1 MLDLY
6 KLRIFMAV
14 VQEGSFRGAAERLY
28 ITQSAISQHIK
39 DLETTLGRQLF
50 ERGWRGVTLTAHGE
64 LLHSY
69 AQRIFALVAE
79 AENALTNLENLPE
92 GRLTIGATPGV
103 SIYLAPDWIGRFRS
117 RYTQFTVTLQTGVTA
132 QVVSDVLAQHLEL
145 GFVEG
150 ELENYQH
157 PRLGVCALQE
167 VPQMVIVSP
176 KHAWWNEQDV
186 PLQALKDQPF
196 IVRPPNSQSRVWLE
210 QTLRAHGI
218 EPRIS
223 AEFDNIESAKRAVA
237 AGVCITIL
245 PRYVVQNEI
254 AQGVLR
260 ALPIQGNPLRRTLK
274 LVWDQSAHFT
284 PISRAFLE
292 MLRAEYAS
300 IAAVIGKA

>member
-1 MLDLY
+1 MLDLH

-14 VQEGSFRGAAERLY
+14 VQEGSFRGAADRLY

-39 DLETTLGRQLF
+39 DLEITLGRQLF

-64 LLHSY
+64 LLQSY

-117 RYTQFTVTLQTGVTA
+117 RYAQFKVALQTGVTA
-132 QVVSDVLAQHLEL
+132 RVVSDVLAQHLEL

-150 ELENYQH
+150 ELDRYQH
-157 PRLGVCALQE
+157 PRLGVCVLQE
-167 VPQMVIVSP
+167 VPQMVIISP
-176 KHAWWNEQDV
+176 KHAWWHAQDV
-186 PLQALKDQPF
+186 PLQALKDQMF
-196 IVRPPNSQSRVWLE
+196 IVRPPNSQSRIWLE

-218 EPRIS
+218 EPHIS

-245 PRYVVQNEI
+245 PRYAVQNEI

-260 ALPIQGNPLRRTLK
+260 AVPIQGNPLRRTLK
-274 LVWDQSAHFT
+274 LVWDQSAPFT
-284 PISRAFLE
+284 PISCAFLE

-300 IAAVIGKA
+300 IAAVLGEA

>member
-14 VQEGSFRGAAERLY
+14 VREGSFRGAAERLY
-28 ITQSAISQHIK
+28 ITQSAVSQHIK
-39 DLETTLGRQLF
+39 DLETALGRQLF
-50 ERGWRGVTLTAHGE
+50 ERGWRGVTPTAHGE
-64 LLHSY
+64 LLQNY

-79 AENALTNLENLPE
+79 AENALTNLEKLPE

-103 SIYLAPDWIGRFRS
+103 GIYLAPDWIGRFRS
-117 RYTQFTVTLQTGVTA
+117 RYAQFTVTLQTGVTA
-132 QVVSDVLAQHLEL
+132 QVVSDVLAQRLEL

-150 ELENYQH
+150 ELDNYQH

-176 KHAWWNEQDV
+176 KHAWWHAQDV
-186 PLQALKDQPF
+186 PLQALKDQPLV
-196 IVRPPNSQSRVWLE
+196 VRPPNSQSRIWLE

-245 PRYVVQNEI
+245 PPYVVQNEV

-274 LVWDQSAHFT
+274 LVWDRSAPFT

-292 MLRAEYAS
+292 MLCAEYAN

>member
-39 DLETTLGRQLF
+39 DLETSLGRQLF
-50 ERGWRGVTLTAHGE
+50 ERGWRGVTLTTHGE
-64 LLHSY
+64 LLQSY
-69 AQRIFALVAE
+69 AQRIFDLVAE

-92 GRLTIGATPGV
+92 GKLTIGATPGV
-103 SIYLAPDWIGRFRS
+103 GIYLAPDWIGRFRS
-117 RYTQFTVTLQTGVTA
+117 RYAQFSVTLQTGVTA
-132 QVVSDVLAQHLEL
+132 QVVSDVLSQRLEL

-150 ELENYQH
+150 ELDNHQN

-167 VPQMVIVSP
+167 VPQMVIIGT
-176 KHAWWNEQDV
+176 KHAWWEAESVCLEQ
-186 PLQALKDQPF
+186 LRDQPF
-196 IVRPPNSQSRVWLE
+196 IVRPPNSQSRIWLE

-223 AEFDNIESAKRAVA
+223 AEFDNIESTKRAVA
-237 AGVCITIL
+237 AGMCITIL
-245 PRYVVQNEI
+245 PRYVVQSEI

-260 ALPIQGNPLRRTLK
+260 ALPIEGNPLRRTLK

-284 PISRAFLE
+284 PIGRAFLD
-292 MLRAEYAS
+292 MLRADYPSLAE
-300 IAAVIGKA
+300 VIGKA

>member
-39 DLETTLGRQLF
+39 DLETGLGRRLF
-50 ERGWRGVTLTAHGE
+50 ERGWRGVSLTAHGE

-69 AQRIFALVAE
+69 AQRIFDLVAE

-92 GRLTIGATPGV
+92 GKLSLGATPGV
-103 SIYLAPDWIGRFRS
+103 GIYLAPDWIGRFRS
-117 RYTQFTVTLQTGVTA
+117 RYAQFSVSLQTGVTA
-132 QVVSDVLAQHLEL
+132 QVVGDVLAQRLEL

-150 ELENYQH
+150 ELEAHQH
-157 PRLGVCALQE
+157 PRLGSCILQE
-167 VPQMVIVSP
+167 VPQMVIVGE
-176 KHAWWNEQDV
+176 KHAWWRAESVRLEQ
-186 PLQALKDQPF
+186 LRDQPF
-196 IVRPPNSQSRVWLE
+196 IVRPPNSQSRIWLE

-218 EPRIS
+218 EPHIS
-223 AEFDNIESAKRAVA
+223 AEFDNIESTKRAVA

-245 PRYVVQNEI
+245 PRYVVQSEI
-254 AQGVLR
+254 GQGILR
-260 ALPIQGNPLRRTLK
+260 ALPIAGDPLRRTLK

-284 PISRAFLE
+284 PIARAFLE
-292 MLRAEYAS
+292 TLREDYPSLAE
-300 IAAVIGKA
+300 VIGKA

>member
-39 DLETTLGRQLF
+39 DLETSLGRQLF
-50 ERGWRGVTLTAHGE
+50 ERGWRGVTLTTHGK
-64 LLHSY
+64 LLQSY
-69 AQRIFALVAE
+69 AQRIFDLVAE

-92 GRLTIGATPGV
+92 GKLTIGATPGV
-103 SIYLAPDWIGRFRS
+103 GIYLAPDWIGRFRS
-117 RYTQFTVTLQTGVTA
+117 RYAQFSVTLQTGVTA
-132 QVVSDVLAQHLEL
+132 QVVNDVLSQRLEL

-150 ELENYQH
+150 ELDNYQN

-167 VPQMVIVSP
+167 VPQMVIVGT
-176 KHAWWNEQDV
+176 KHAWWEVESVCLEQ
-186 PLQALKDQPF
+186 LRDQPF
-196 IVRPPNSQSRVWLE
+196 IVRPPNSQSRIWLE

-223 AEFDNIESAKRAVA
+223 AEFDNIESTKRAVA

-245 PRYVVQNEI
+245 PRYVVQSEI

-260 ALPIQGNPLRRTLK
+260 ALPIEGNPLRRTLK

-284 PISRAFLE
+284 PIGRAFLD
-292 MLRAEYAS
+292 MLRADYPSLAE
-300 IAAVIGKA
+300 VIGKA